1 MAKYYREARNYG
13 IKKERW
19 KEYAYNKLHYDFEK
33 CLRGLEA
40 KLNTITSSRGD
51 TAFVTFSFGCIDND
65 REDYNMMQAD
75 ICKYLLQTR
84 INGHG
89 KGKAPAVFPKLV
101 YLYAS
106 KNHIKDYQKEVFEL
120 ALKCSS
126 RCMYPD
132 FLSLD
137 AGEVGEIYQRTGKA
151 VSPMGSVDKDEVITY
166 RYDGKVIV
174 ESFGRLWNRMSGK
187 YPEQKQNTGV
197 NDDVFIKPDNV
208 EVYDSTNSKF
218 VPVRFITK
226 NVNKKWV
233 NVKLSGGRYL
243 TCTDDHPLVVVDGD
257 GTKRVFAKDLVP
269 EKDVVKV
276 VNGFDYQGEEQSMS
290 TDKAWLLGIILCD
303 SSYQTTIVLSI
314 ALEGE
319 DDIEEKYCQT
329 MKSEYG
335 VDTRTVVRMR
345 SKKGNY
351 KDIKTSGTI
360 QDVRK
365 SFIDMFGGV
374 RKIDRKIPEV
384 IFRSNRQIRF
394 AFLAGMIDADGYVNN
409 NGNNVC
415 SIVQLGA
422 INKEL
427 SIQQM
432 MLANSLGLNAR
443 MYSNHYSKDKTK
455 VRYRV
460 EFDATNELMEYIVCQ
475 KKLDKF
481 KADCRVRINESGGV
495 VKSVEYIEHDNESYD
510 LTTATDKFD
519 VSGICSHN
527 CRAFL
532 SDYKDENGESYFTG
546 RANIGAVSLNLPMIW
561 KKSDGKDFWKD
572 LDYYLEMIRE
582 FHKKRYEYIA
592 DMPASTNPLCFCE
605 GGIHGGNKKPW
616 EKIGIDLLRQFTASF
631 GITALNEL
639 NVLMEGKPLHLSDRR
654 KVNEVVDYILAKIN
668 QFKKDDGFSYALYGT
683 PAESLCFSGDTVV
696 QTYNNNKQ
704 IKDIKVGDLVYSYNE
719 NANKIELKPV
729 VRSMLTN
736 ASAKVCKVKFT
747 NGQEIVCTPNHP
759 FACRKIIH
767 NDGGNYVKEVIEYVE
782 AKNLKPNQR
791 IKSNYVKVE
800 NGRKVFTTH
809 QNHIVES
816 VEYLD
821 TEIPVYDIEVEDNH
835 NFYVGG
841 DDGILVHN
849 CGTQLK
855 QFRKMF
861 GVIEGVSDHEYFTNS
876 FHCHVS
882 ADITPFEKQDNEYEL
897 FHKCNGG
904 HIQYVKMNNPDNIDA
919 LREVILRGM
928 KMGFYQGINFSDI
941 TCMDCGW
948 HASKPVEEC
957 LVCKSKNLL
966 RIERC
971 CGYLSIH
978 SYRGDTRLNDAKLC
992 EIADRI
998 SM

>member
-19 KEYAYNKLHYDFEK
+19 KEYAYDKLHYDFEK

-51 TAFVTFSFGCIDND
+51 TAFVTFSFGCIDNE

-89 KGKAPAVFPKLV
+89 RGKAPAVFPKLV

-106 KNHIKDYQKEVFEL
+106 KNHTKDYQKEVFEL

-137 AGEVGEIYQRTGKA
+137 AGEVGDIYQRTGKA
-151 VSPMGSVDKDEVITY
+151 VSPMGSVSGDHEIKYEYKGVRGESSFQGLWEKFT
-166 RYDGKVIV
+166 KVYGYV
-174 ESFGRLWNRMSGK
+174 
-187 YPEQKQNTGV
+187 PEKQINMGEH
-197 NDDVFIKPDNV
+197 DLFISPEDFT
-208 EVYDSTNSKF
+208 VYDSSTGGY
-218 VPVRFITK
+218 VGVRFITR
-226 NVNKKWV
+226 NVCGDWRTVTLENGYQLV
-233 NVKLSGGRYL
+233 
-243 TCTDDHPLVVVDGD
+243 CTHDHPLQTSRGRVMVVDMNETD
-257 GTKRVFAKDLVP
+257 EVWVNNHKSKSKVKSI
-269 EKDVVKV
+269 VKV
-276 VNGFDYQGEEQSMS
+276 DCGER
-290 TDKAWLLGIILCD
+290 
-303 SSYQTTIVLSI
+303 
-314 ALEGE
+314 
-319 DDIEEKYCQT
+319 
-329 MKSEYG
+329 YG
-335 VDTRTVVRMR
+335 
-345 SKKGNY
+345 
-351 KDIKTSGTI
+351 
-360 QDVRK
+360 
-365 SFIDMFGGV
+365 
-374 RKIDRKIPEV
+374 
-384 IFRSNRQIRF
+384 
-394 AFLAGMIDADGYVNN
+394 
-409 NGNNVC
+409 
-415 SIVQLGA
+415 
-422 INKEL
+422 
-427 SIQQM
+427 
-432 MLANSLGLNAR
+432 
-443 MYSNHYSKDKTK
+443 
-455 VRYRV
+455 
-460 EFDATNELMEYIVCQ
+460 
-475 KKLDKF
+475 
-481 KADCRVRINESGGV
+481 
-495 VKSVEYIEHDNESYD
+495 YD

-654 KVNEVVDYILAKIN
+654 KVNDVVDYILAKIN
-668 QFKKDDGFSYALYGT
+668 QFKKDDSFSYALYGT

-696 QTYNNNKQ
+696 QTYNNNKE

-767 NDGGNYVKEVIEYVE
+767 NDGGHYVKEVIEYVE

-855 QFRKMF
+855 QFRRTF

>member
-19 KEYAYNKLHYDFEK
+19 KEYAYDKLHYDFEK

-51 TAFVTFSFGCIDND
+51 TAFVTFSFGCIDNE

-89 KGKAPAVFPKLV
+89 RGKAPAVFPKLV

-106 KNHIKDYQKEVFEL
+106 KNHTKDYQKEVFEL

-137 AGEVGEIYQRTGKA
+137 AGEVGDIYQRTGKA
-151 VSPMGSVDKDEVITY
+151 VSPMG
-166 RYDGKVIV
+166 
-174 ESFGRLWNRMSGK
+174 
-187 YPEQKQNTGV
+187 
-197 NDDVFIKPDNV
+197 
-208 EVYDSTNSKF
+208 
-218 VPVRFITK
+218 
-226 NVNKKWV
+226 
-233 NVKLSGGRYL
+233 
-243 TCTDDHPLVVVDGD
+243 
-257 GTKRVFAKDLVP
+257 
-269 EKDVVKV
+269 
-276 VNGFDYQGEEQSMS
+276 
-290 TDKAWLLGIILCD
+290 
-303 SSYQTTIVLSI
+303 
-314 ALEGE
+314 
-319 DDIEEKYCQT
+319 
-329 MKSEYG
+329 
-335 VDTRTVVRMR
+335 
-345 SKKGNY
+345 
-351 KDIKTSGTI
+351 
-360 QDVRK
+360 
-365 SFIDMFGGV
+365 
-374 RKIDRKIPEV
+374 
-384 IFRSNRQIRF
+384 
-394 AFLAGMIDADGYVNN
+394 
-409 NGNNVC
+409 
-415 SIVQLGA
+415 
-422 INKEL
+422 
-427 SIQQM
+427 
-432 MLANSLGLNAR
+432 
-443 MYSNHYSKDKTK
+443 
-455 VRYRV
+455 
-460 EFDATNELMEYIVCQ
+460 
-475 KKLDKF
+475 
-481 KADCRVRINESGGV
+481 
-495 VKSVEYIEHDNESYD
+495 
-510 LTTATDKFD
+510 
-519 VSGICSHN
+519 

-683 PAESLCFSGDTVV
+683 PAESLC
-696 QTYNNNKQ
+696 
-704 IKDIKVGDLVYSYNE
+704 
-719 NANKIELKPV
+719 
-729 VRSMLTN
+729 
-736 ASAKVCKVKFT
+736 
-747 NGQEIVCTPNHP
+747 
-759 FACRKIIH
+759 
-767 NDGGNYVKEVIEYVE
+767 
-782 AKNLKPNQR
+782 
-791 IKSNYVKVE
+791 
-800 NGRKVFTTH
+800 
-809 QNHIVES
+809 
-816 VEYLD
+816 
-821 TEIPVYDIEVEDNH
+821 
-835 NFYVGG
+835 
-841 DDGILVHN
+841 
-849 CGTQLK
+849 GTQLK